1 MATGLTGKRIATVLL
16 VLLALVPTSLSYA
29 QNLEGKETKI
39 QKFIELA
46 ERAMDKTETLI
57 NITYANTT
65 AMDIITDAGLDDE
78 FSDNVTLF
86 DQAAQ
91 NVTNAQERLDVGDL
105 EGAIANVTYAL
116 EVFRDVFKAIH
127 FILCNSDLSKGELI
141 DAQGLIQAMKRALE
155 RIERLE
161 EIEGLPEDA
170 LLLLEEAR
178 LYLNVTA
185 AIEWLQL
192 GLVNQ
197 TAHNL
202 TDANK
207 LIADAHK
214 TLKNAAAE
222 MNTNRIRAHLRV
234 MTNFR
239 ERLGSQVDKLEEG
252 QAKQDL
258 LTDLGIAGDL
268 ISQANGLLDGGE
280 YSQALEK
287 LQDAGALLDDVEQ
300 GLKAQRQAEKGK
312 D

>member
-1 MATGLTGKRIATVLL
+1 LATGLTGKRIATVLL

>member
-1 MATGLTGKRIATVLL
+1 LATGLTGKRIATVLL
-16 VLLALVPTSLSYA
+16 ALFVLVPTSLSYA

-65 AMDIITDAGLDDE
+65 AMDIITDAGFYDQ
-78 FSDNVTLF
+78 FMDNVTLF
-86 DQAAQ
+86 DKAAQ

-155 RIERLE
+155 RIDKLE
-161 EIEGLPEDA
+161 EIGDLPDDA

-178 LYLNVTA
+178 LYLNITA
-185 AIEWLQL
+185 ATEWLQL

-312 D
+312 G